1 LCVFNHFDVLI
12 LKIIFFLKKHHF
24 NIKNILKNN
33 YNHILKQDKK
43 NEKDG
48 EKKKKKKKEGSH
60 QKWISCD
67 EPDESKGGACS
78 YTCIIKI

>member
-1 LCVFNHFDVLI
+1 M
-12 LKIIFFLKKHHF
+12 KKMVR
-24 NIKNILKNN
+24 KR
-33 YNHILKQDKK
+33 KK
-43 NEKDG
+43 TRK
-48 EKKKKKKKEGSH
+48 GSH

>member
-1 LCVFNHFDVLI
+1 M
-12 LKIIFFLKKHHF
+12 
-24 NIKNILKNN
+24 KNILKNN
-33 YNHILKQDKK
+33 YNHIVKQDKK
-43 NEKDG
+43 KMKKMVRKR
-48 EKKKKKKKEGSH
+48 KKKRKGSH